1 MGCHFFLQGIFEDHV
16 YGVSSVADSTQ
27 ILVGDME
34 NISCRMDDNQSIAA
48 SLKQETE
55 VFKKL

>member
-1 MGCHFFLQGIFEDHV
+1 M

-27 ILVGDME
+27 VLVGDME

-55 VFKKL
+55 IFKRL